1 MPIPSLI
8 VFYYPLA
15 CKLVRMLTAF
25 ALSKQQGMVVD
36 VVVVFPQRT
45 LSTWGMSNMIH
56 PTHQKSISIH
66 QPATTTGWV
75 HGNDTS

>member
-1 MPIPSLI
+1 MPTPSLI

-45 LSTWGMSNMIH
+45 TLSTWGMSNMIH

-66 QPATTTGWV
+66 
-75 HGNDTS
+75 